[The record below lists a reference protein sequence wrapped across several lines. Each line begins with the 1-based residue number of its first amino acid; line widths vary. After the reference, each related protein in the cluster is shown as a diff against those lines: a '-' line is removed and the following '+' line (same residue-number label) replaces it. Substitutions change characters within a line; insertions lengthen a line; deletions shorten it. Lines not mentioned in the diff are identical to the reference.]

1 MLCSLLHWWETQG
14 VLMTLYPCQLQKNAR
29 KLSPIADLLNYRYRY
44 YFMLCSLLHWWE
56 TQGVLMTLYPCQ
68 LQILLHALFSVTVVR
83 NARRGHDYAP
93 ANFKKPTMD
102 DLPVPSG
109 SWQDHH
115 NAMQAKYNKHL
126 ILGTGFFV
134 VTLIVVSIIYF
145 ISK

>member
-1 MLCSLLHWWETQG
+1 MSNTLRRLVTQ
-14 VLMTLYPCQLQKNAR
+14 
-29 KLSPIADLLNYRYRY
+29 S
-44 YFMLCSLLHWWE
+44 
-56 TQGVLMTLYPCQ
+56 
-68 LQILLHALFSVTVVR
+68 VVR

-134 VTLIVVSIIYF
+134 VTLIVAKASGLFYF
-145 ISK
+145 NWNPPPFPVKD